1 MEKERKRE
9 REIFR
14 LFIVIVAIIMWS
26 IKDDGARDN
35 DGRVRDPVDGTTKR

>member
-1 MEKERKRE
+1 MEREREKK

-14 LFIVIVAIIMWS
+14 LFIIAVIITWS

-35 DGRVRDPVDGTTKR
+35 AGRICDPVDGTTKR